1 MDLFL
6 EVSLR
11 PEPVR
16 GFRRSTDSNPY
27 MWPFKK
33 SASIS
38 PAHAIP
44 PSEKVEEATA
54 DRGSPVYCR
63 VEFESNGEKSLQ
75 RLTEFFDFVKAAK
88 DREEP
93 ADESQLL
100 AYLTD
105 GERSYFSNLT
115 PEEVAEWNEYW
126 FSTPLPKRHSPEM
139 LTPQWDFASMLDAI
153 WNGDYDLIAIQPRAA
168 RYVLEF
174 NPHGYPYGG
183 TGSLVALVEC
193 FGHQVVGVDDGT
205 GYEKRVPR
213 TNIWKPSASPEV

>member
-1 MDLFL
+1 
-6 EVSLR
+6 
-11 PEPVR
+11 
-16 GFRRSTDSNPY
+16 

-33 SASIS
+33 SAAVS

-44 PSEKVEEATA
+44 PSDRVVEATA
-54 DRGSPVYCR
+54 DGDSPAYCR

-75 RLTEFFDFVKAAK
+75 RLTEFFDLVKATK
-88 DREEP
+88 DSDEP

-100 AYLTD
+100 AFLTD

-126 FSTPLPKRHSPEM
+126 SSTPLPKRHSSEM
-139 LTPQWDFASMLDAI
+139 PIPQWDFASMLDAF
-153 WNGDYDLIAIQPRAA
+153 WNGDYDLISIQPRAT
-168 RYVLEF
+168 RHVLEF

-205 GYEKRVPR
+205 GYEKYVPR
-213 TNIWKPSASPEV
+213 TNIWKPSASPDV

>member
-1 MDLFL
+1 MTLAGRM
-6 EVSLR
+6 R
-11 PEPVR
+11 PQPVH
-16 GFRRSTDSNPY
+16 GSGHSTDSNPY

-33 SASIS
+33 RVVAL
-38 PAHAIP
+38 PGHANL
-44 PSEKVEEATA
+44 PSEMVVEATA
-54 DRGSPVYCR
+54 GRDSSAYCR

-75 RLTEFFDFVKAAK
+75 RLTEFFYLVKAAK
-88 DREEP
+88 DSDEP

-100 AYLTD
+100 AFLTD

-115 PEEVAEWNEYW
+115 PEDVAEWNEYW

-139 LTPQWDFASMLDAI
+139 LVPQWDLASMFDAF
-153 WNGDYDLIAIQPRAA
+153 WNGDYDLISIQPRAT
-168 RYVLEF
+168 RHVLEF

-205 GYEKRVPR
+205 GYEKYVPR
-213 TNIWKPSASPEV
+213 TNIWKPSASPDV